1 MRGCSSPFAAGL
13 PGGRGRGA
21 PPPLSTSHSPRHGG
35 GWGWQNHERDD
46 ASSVGT
52 GLDEE
57 RAEGTPMGDTRDLG
71 ANFDWMMPRVEAHA
85 RNAPPPSTCVEPDY
99 RELIHSVSWVLS
111 RRIADNEGFD
121 SKKILPLFCEDTHTA
136 TPAEDRYGV
145 EFPVFHQSC
154 FATPTLYTLSRLP
167 PLPTPPRLY
176 PVPLA
181 SEVFEFVENIWHRAR
196 LTPQS
201 LVICLVYVDRMEARS
216 EGVLLHARSWRP
228 IVFASLLLASKV
240 WHDVSYWNSDF
251 STICPMFTVANINR
265 MERAYLQLLDYNT
278 IISPSQY
285 ATYYFSLRA
294 ASRQQEQAER
304 SRQGSRADLSQLL
317 DSPYAS
323 RRDSRLASLDASRHE
338 LEGVLRGPRP
348 PRGGSGAGGGSGA
361 ELGVDWAGAA
371 AGEHSPK
378 KATAHAPAAAA
389 AAIAAAAAAA
399 SAAASTAPNALKLA
413 TAKRHDNFRSK
424 YFLAINVPG
433 SSRLQAQSAAL
444 AQGDVIPSGHNF
456 SAESLASSLKS
467 AALPKTP
474 LAPTRSIPIGVEP
487 AADYPACYGQAEQH
501 ASGTNQGGS
510 SRYGA
515 GTSRHDGAYAYD
527 AAHTFDPAK
536 YRGGGGLESERV
548 GRRHSGHAAIGR
560 VGDLG
565 SLPLPSMLA
574 SNGVSAAEG
583 ENGTPKRG
591 SPVSKPSP
599 VYTRRIRM

>member
-348 PRGGSGAGGGSGA
+348 PGGGVGRRGG
-361 ELGVDWAGAA
+361 VW
-371 AGEHSPK
+371 
-378 KATAHAPAAAA
+378 
-389 AAIAAAAAAA
+389 
-399 SAAASTAPNALKLA
+399 
-413 TAKRHDNFRSK
+413 R
-424 YFLAINVPG
+424 
-433 SSRLQAQSAAL
+433 
-444 AQGDVIPSGHNF
+444 
-456 SAESLASSLKS
+456 
-467 AALPKTP
+467 
-474 LAPTRSIPIGVEP
+474 
-487 AADYPACYGQAEQH
+487 
-501 ASGTNQGGS
+501 
-510 SRYGA
+510 
-515 GTSRHDGAYAYD
+515 
-527 AAHTFDPAK
+527 
-536 YRGGGGLESERV
+536 RV
-548 GRRHSGHAAIGR
+548 GRRLGR
-560 VGDLG
+560 CGSWRTFAEEGYCSCSCGRCRGDRRRRRRRLRRRLCRPQRAQACDRQT
-565 SLPLPSMLA
+565 SRQLPLQVLFGDQRSGLVASAGAVGGARAGGRDPLGAQFQRREPRVLA
-574 SNGVSAAEG
+574 QERRAPKDAARANSLNTHWSRTG
-583 ENGTPKRG
+583 
-591 SPVSKPSP
+591 
-599 VYTRRIRM
+599 RRLPRLLRPGGAARVRYQSGGFEQIRRRDKQT